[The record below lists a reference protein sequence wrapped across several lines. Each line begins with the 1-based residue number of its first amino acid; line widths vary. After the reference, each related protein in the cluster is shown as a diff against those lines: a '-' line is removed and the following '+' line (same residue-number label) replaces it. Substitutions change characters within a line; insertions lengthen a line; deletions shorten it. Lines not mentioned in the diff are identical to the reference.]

1 MRIRIGDMWFR
12 PKKGY
17 PIAVELD
24 ERDKELIRDMG
35 DATRYALFAE
45 DETMSTE
52 ERMAWMAKKEE

>member
-1 MRIRIGDMWFR
+1 MWFR